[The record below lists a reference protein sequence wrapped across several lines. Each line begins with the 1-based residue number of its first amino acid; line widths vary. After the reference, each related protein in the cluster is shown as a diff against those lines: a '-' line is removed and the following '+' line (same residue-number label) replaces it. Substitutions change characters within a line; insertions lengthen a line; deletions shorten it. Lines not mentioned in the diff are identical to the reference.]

1 MAELVR
7 DGVDGLRFHVG
18 DAGDLRRVL
27 ETVIERPAMLAE
39 MRLQAPDVPTIE
51 SQVGRIRGHYER
63 ALASIRT

>member
-39 MRLQAPDVPTIE
+39 SPIYTPRYCTCWDLITKDC
-51 SQVGRIRGHYER
+51 
-63 ALASIRT
+63 RTSTRDWISA